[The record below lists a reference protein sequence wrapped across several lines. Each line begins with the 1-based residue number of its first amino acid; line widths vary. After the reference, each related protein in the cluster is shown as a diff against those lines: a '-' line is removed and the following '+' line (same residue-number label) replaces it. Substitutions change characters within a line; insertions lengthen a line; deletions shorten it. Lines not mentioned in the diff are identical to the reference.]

1 MEEEG
6 ILSPGDYLAILRQR
20 KWSLILP
27 MVGIMVLS
35 LAVAFLLP
43 AVYRSEATIFI
54 EEQEVPTDFVAS
66 TVTTYAEQR
75 IQAIYQR
82 IMTFTPLL
90 NIINE
95 HGLYPEMRG
104 KYTSEEIVEK
114 MRLDT
119 TLEPIST
126 EILDRRTGRPGT
138 ATIAFVLG
146 YEGRNS
152 QKVLRVANKLVS
164 LFLEQNLKQRVQQVE
179 ETSSFLESEIARIKI
194 DLSKSESELAD
205 FKQKHINELPEMMQV
220 NLQGLNNI
228 ERSLESINQQI
239 SSLKERESYFQSQV
253 ANQNPSLSNESR
265 SRLEELKIQLVAL
278 TKNFSDEYP
287 DVKKTRAEIA
297 ELEQILAAS
306 GSSSK
311 ALPNN
316 PAYITLSA
324 QLASAQAELNSV
336 QEQRKHLL
344 SEAAEYKRR
353 MAATPGVE
361 DEYNALISTRRSN
374 QDKYEDLLA
383 KLMEAK
389 VAHGLEKGQKGE
401 RFTLAEA
408 PRLPEKPFKPNRLI
422 IVVIGIVL
430 GIGAGVGTL
439 ALREFT
445 DMSVRSADRL
455 SQLTAM
461 PILATV
467 PIIVTP
473 HDVNRRRMH
482 IVLLSVA
489 FLALVAIGITI
500 FHFQVMDLDIFWVK
514 LMRNINM

>member
-1 MEEEG
+1 MEEG
-6 ILSPGDYLAILRQR
+6 ILSPGEYLAILRQR

-43 AVYRSEATIFI
+43 SVYRSDATIFI
-54 EEQEVPTDFVAS
+54 EEQEVPTDYVAS

-90 NIINE
+90 DIIIE
-95 HGLYPEMRG
+95 HGLYTELRN
-104 KYTSEEIVEK
+104 KYSSEEIVEK

-146 YEGRNS
+146 YEGRNP

-194 DLSKSESELAD
+194 DLSKSESELAV

-228 ERSLESINQQI
+228 ERSLETINQQI

-306 GSSSK
+306 GSDSK

-336 QEQRKHLL
+336 KEQRAHLL
-344 SEAAEYKRR
+344 SEADEYKRR
-353 MAATPGVE
+353 LAATPGVE
-361 DEYNALISTRRSN
+361 DEYNALISSRRSN

-467 PIIVTP
+467 PVIVTP
-473 HDVNRRRMH
+473 HYVNRRRMR
-482 IVLLSVA
+482 IVFISIA
-489 FLALVAIGITI
+489 FLVVVAVGIAV
-500 FHFQVMDLDIFWVK
+500 FHFQVMDLDVFWVK
-514 LMRNINM
+514 LMRKISM

>member
-1 MEEEG
+1 MEEG
-6 ILSPGDYLAILRQR
+6 VLGPGEYLAILKQR

-27 MVGIMVLS
+27 MVGIIALS
-35 LAVAFLLP
+35 VAVAFLLP
-43 AVYRSEATIFI
+43 AVYRSDATIFI

-90 NIINE
+90 EIINE
-95 HGLYPEMRG
+95 HGLYPEMRA
-104 KYTSEEIVEK
+104 KYTSEEIVNE
-114 MRLDT
+114 MRLDV

-126 EILDRRTGRPGT
+126 EIVDRRTGRPGI

-146 YEGRNS
+146 YEGRNP

-179 ETSSFLESEIARIKI
+179 DTSEFLESEIARIKK
-194 DLSKSESELAD
+194 DLSKSEAALAV

-228 ERSLESINQQI
+228 ERSIETLNQQI
-239 SSLKERESYFQSQV
+239 SSLKERKSYFESQV
-253 ANQNPSLSNESR
+253 ANQDPSLSNEKR

-297 ELEQILAAS
+297 ELEQVLAAS
-306 GSSSK
+306 GSD
-311 ALPNN
+311 ANAIPNN

-324 QLASAQAELNSV
+324 QLASVKAELTSV
-336 QEQRKHLL
+336 QEQKKQLQT
-344 SEAAEYKRR
+344 EAAEYNRR
-353 MAATPGVE
+353 IAATPAVE
-361 DEYNALISTRRSN
+361 DVYNGLVSTRSSN
-374 QDKYEDLLA
+374 QAKYEDLLA

-422 IVVIGIVL
+422 IIVIGVVL
-430 GIGAGVGTL
+430 GIGAGVGML

-455 SQLTAM
+455 SRMTAM
-461 PILATV
+461 PVLAMV
-467 PIIVTP
+467 PVIVTTG
-473 HDVNRRRMH
+473 DLMRRRMRM
-482 IVLLSVA
+482 VLIFVA
-489 FLALVAIGITI
+489 FLVLVAAGIAV
-500 FHFQVMDLDIFWVK
+500 FHFQVMDLNVFWVK
-514 LMRNINM
+514 LMRRLGI

>member
-1 MEEEG
+1 MEEG
-6 ILSPGDYLAILRQR
+6 VLTPGQYLAIVKQR
-20 KWSLILP
+20 KWSMILP
-27 MVGIMVLS
+27 MVVIIVLS
-35 LAVAFLLP
+35 VAVAFLLP
-43 AVYRSEATIFI
+43 AVYRSDATIFI

-90 NIINE
+90 DIINE
-95 HGLYPEMRG
+95 HGLYPKMRG
-104 KYTSEEIVEK
+104 KYTLEEIVEK

-119 TLEPIST
+119 TLEPISA
-126 EILDRRTGRPGT
+126 EIVDRRTGRPAT

-146 YEGRNS
+146 YEGRHP

-179 ETSSFLESEIARIKI
+179 DTSEFLETEIARIKK
-194 DLSKSESELAD
+194 DLSKSEAELAV
-205 FKQKHINELPEMMQV
+205 FKQKHINELPEMMHV

-228 ERSLESINQQI
+228 ERSIETINQQI
-239 SSLKERESYFQSQV
+239 SSLKERKSYFQSQV
-253 ANQNPSLSNESR
+253 ANQDPSLSNEKR

-297 ELEQILAAS
+297 ELEQVLATS
-306 GSSSK
+306 VSNPK
-311 ALPNN
+311 VRPNN

-324 QLASAQAELNSV
+324 QLASVQAELASV
-336 QEQRKHLL
+336 QEQKKHLKA
-344 SEAAEYKRR
+344 EAAEYQRR
-353 MAATPGVE
+353 IAATPVVE
-361 DEYNALISTRRSN
+361 DEYNDLVSTRRSN

-408 PRLPEKPFKPNRLI
+408 PRLAEKPFKPNRLI
-422 IVVIGIVL
+422 IIVIGVVL

-439 ALREFT
+439 VLREYT
-445 DMSVRSADRL
+445 DMSVRSVDRL
-455 SQLTAM
+455 SRLTAM
-461 PILATV
+461 PVLATV
-467 PIIVTP
+467 PVIVTP
-473 HDVNRRRMH
+473 GDRMRRRMRMVM
-482 IVLLSVA
+482 ISAA
-489 FLALVAIGITI
+489 FLVLIATGIAV
-500 FHFQVMDLDIFWVK
+500 FHFQVMDVNVFWVK
-514 LMRNINM
+514 LMRRMGI